1 MFKVLLVDDEIF
13 VRKGLQKLIPWEDLN
28 YTLVGEADNGD
39 KALYMIE
46 HLQPDL
52 VITDIRMPILDGLDL
67 IRSVKEDADSDLF
80 FIVISGYHDFSYAQ
94 QALRYGV
101 HDYIL
106 KPVDDEEMTATLR
119 KLALNMSKRKI
130 AKTRGEDY
138 ANGSFLEA
146 LVQEKL
152 RLEDAETYAAALGLT
167 GASGFCYAL
176 VELHAAPGE
185 MQVGLKQ
192 FMKALYSLEEQKSDI
207 PVFEQER
214 GRFGML
220 FTVERL
226 KDRYGGLTQA
236 MEKIRSGLSGQLGA
250 DVSLY
255 AGETVHNIT
264 DVRRSYLEANEAA
277 RHKYAEGSGV
287 IEYAQIKDKP
297 LYVFDMS
304 PVTVSNLIMQV
315 EEGNQEAYRQTVDG
329 MFEIFRTQRFAP
341 QAVNGS
347 LSRCMT
353 GIISVVKEMD
363 GSIEVEGV
371 QRLKGLAERDYGN
384 WSLTQLKEHFLLAI
398 MEAEQYIAK
407 LRKEQS
413 KGGIK
418 QIKKYIDSH
427 YCENISL
434 KSIAAQF
441 YMNPVYLGRLFR
453 KSYGR
458 YFNEY
463 LLQLRVREAK
473 KLLRQTD
480 LRMYEIAARVGFQNA
495 DYFVIQFEKL
505 EKVSPTEYRN
515 MLIDRE

>member
-1 MFKVLLVDDEIF
+1 MFKVLLVDDEVF

-28 YTLVGEADNGD
+28 YTIVGEAQDG
-39 KALYMIE
+39 KEALRMIK

-52 VITDIRMPILDGLDL
+52 VITDIRMPALDGLDL

-80 FIVISGYHDFSYAQ
+80 FIVISGYHDFGYAQ

-119 KLALNMSKRKI
+119 KLALNMSKRQI
-130 AKTRGEDY
+130 AKTKGEDQ
-138 ANGSFLEA
+138 ANNSFLEA

-152 RLEDAETYAAALGLT
+152 RLEVAETYAAALGLT
-167 GASGFCYAL
+167 GASGFRYAL

-185 MQVGLKQ
+185 FQVGLKQ
-192 FMKALYSLEEQKSDI
+192 FMKALYFLEERKSDI
-207 PVFEQER
+207 PVFEQDR

-220 FTVERL
+220 FTVEGL
-226 KDRYGGLTQA
+226 IERYGGLPQA
-236 MEKIRSGLSGQLGA
+236 LEKIRTGLTKQLGTE
-250 DVSLY
+250 VSLY
-255 AGETVHNIT
+255 TGGTVPNIA
-264 DVRRSYLEANEAA
+264 DVRRSYKEANEAA
-277 RHKYAEGSGV
+277 RHKYAEGGGV
-287 IEYAQIKDKP
+287 IEYAQIKDTP
-297 LYVFDMS
+297 LYVFDLS
-304 PVTVSNLIMQV
+304 PGTVSKLIMQV
-315 EEGNQEAYRQTVDG
+315 EEGKQEAYRQTVDG
-329 MFEIFRTQRFAP
+329 MFEIFRTQRFTP

-353 GIISVVKEMD
+353 GMISVVKEMN
-363 GSIEVEGV
+363 GSIEGV
-371 QRLKGLAERDYGN
+371 QRLKELAERDYGN
-384 WSLTQLKEHFLLAI
+384 WSLTLLKEHFLLAI
-398 MEAEQYIAK
+398 IEAEQYIAE

-413 KGGIK
+413 KGDIK

-458 YFNEY
+458 YFNDY
-463 LLQLRVREAK
+463 VLQLRVEEAK

-480 LRMYEIAARVGFQNA
+480 LKMYEIAARVGFQNA
-495 DYFVIQFEKL
+495 DYFVTQFEKL

-515 MLIDRE
+515 RLIIRE